1 MPGLRISLFA
11 SFLAVLSGVLTIVLW
26 SIGLRWVAFLAL
38 FWCTV
43 LGLGLLRWF
52 DVQVEKLLLCTFVL
66 ANSIRMDVHVVFSKS
81 GFGFPLG
88 LGEVALVSLLILW
101 AIRARRDPH
110 PTQWPKRFVFP
121 LALALFGAVISVL
134 QTPDLPTCFR
144 MPLFVAEN
152 SLLFFYL
159 WNLRLEEKE
168 WRRLTV
174 GIAIALALQGIIG
187 GLQGATQSTLGLEFF
202 GSTNAAVD
210 TKTFTS
216 FSRVGGTLGQP
227 NRFAIFVNASIF
239 TTLAMVLWAKS
250 WRGRIGYVVVFCMAF
265 GALIMTQSRGGWL
278 GFAFAFVPFAY
289 FALRERMARFFSV
302 FTIGCILGSGAVF
315 IVAFP
320 PIYERLTAEDQNSAT
335 SRIPMSLT
343 ALRMIRDNP
352 FGVGF
357 TQYVPRMSAYDVTQ
371 DGLSYRFRFPV
382 HNAYLLLAAE
392 QGIWVL
398 VVYLVLIAIYY
409 RDVIRL
415 VLEPPGFPRVL
426 GLAFAAGMLAVHLH
440 INLEISHVMVDPNQ
454 WFSMGM
460 AMCVLRHLRRRPA
473 EQAVPAVG
481 HAPPLTLGPGREG
494 VPAAG

>member
-1 MPGLRISLFA
+1 MPRLRISLFA

-26 SIGLRWVAFLAL
+26 SIGLRWVAFLLL
-38 FWCTV
+38 FWVTV
-43 LGLGLLRWF
+43 AGFGLLRWF
-52 DVQVEKLLLCTFVL
+52 DVQVEKLMLYTFVL

-81 GFGFPLG
+81 GFGFPIG
-88 LGEVALVSLLILW
+88 LGEVSLVALLILW
-101 AIRARRDPH
+101 AVRARRETYS
-110 PTQWPKRFVFP
+110 TQWPKRYLFP
-121 LALALFGAVISVL
+121 LALTLVGAVISVF
-134 QTPDLPTCFR
+134 QTPDLSTCFR
-144 MPLFVAEN
+144 MPLYVLEN
-152 SLLFFYL
+152 ALLFFYL
-159 WNLRLEEKE
+159 WNLRLEDKE

-174 GIAIALALQGIIG
+174 GIAVALALQGVIG
-187 GLQGATQSTLGLEFF
+187 GLQGATHSTLGLEFF

-210 TKTFTS
+210 VKTYTE

-239 TTLAMVLWAKS
+239 TLFAMILWAKS
-250 WRGRIGYVVVFCMAF
+250 WRGRIGYVVIFCMAF

-278 GFAFAFVPFAY
+278 GFAFAFMPFAY
-289 FALRERMARFFSV
+289 YALRERMGRFFSV
-302 FTIGCILGSGAVF
+302 FTIGCILSSGLIF
-315 IVAFP
+315 IVVFP
-320 PIYERLTAEDQNSAT
+320 PIYQRLTAEDQNSAS

-343 ALRMIRDNP
+343 ALRMIRHNP

-357 TQYVPRMSAYDVTQ
+357 TEYVPRMTAYDVTQ
-371 DGLSYRFRFPV
+371 DGLTYRFRYPV

-415 VLEPPGFPRVL
+415 VMEPPGFPRVL

-440 INLEISHVMVDPNQ
+440 INLEISHVMIDPNQ

-460 AMCVLRHLRRRPA
+460 ALCVLRHLQRRPA
-473 EQAVPAVG
+473 AQTVAAAEVAA
-481 HAPPLTLGPGREG
+481 PLTLGAGREG